1 MAAGPQAV
9 GPGGAG
15 PGGTAPALPPTLP
28 GGRYPLFPSLL
39 SPPAPPAAVGSGP
52 GATGAAPLG
61 AAPQPPSDLAA
72 LIDRAALAHGLP
84 PRLLAA
90 LVQEESGF
98 DPNAR
103 SRAGAMGLT
112 QLMPATA
119 AALGVS
125 DPWNPAENLDAGAAY
140 LAGLIDRY
148 GGNVPLALAAYNAGP
163 GAVAEWGGI
172 PPYPETQRYV
182 RNVLALAGMAQT

>member
-1 MAAGPQAV
+1 
-9 GPGGAG
+9 
-15 PGGTAPALPPTLP
+15 
-28 GGRYPLFPSLL
+28 
-39 SPPAPPAAVGSGP
+39 
-52 GATGAAPLG
+52 
-61 AAPQPPSDLAA
+61 
-72 LIDRAALAHGLP
+72 
-84 PRLLAA
+84 LAA

-182 RNVLALAGMAQT
+182 RNVLALAGMAQA

>member
-9 GPGGAG
+9 GAGGALPGG
-15 PGGTAPALPPTLP
+15 PTPPAPPTLP
-28 GGRYPLFPSLL
+28 GGRYALFPSLL
-39 SPPAPPAAVGSGP
+39 SPPAPPATVGSGP
-52 GATGAAPLG
+52 GATGTAASG
-61 AAPQPPSDLAA
+61 AAPQPPADLAA

-182 RNVLALAGMAQT
+182 RNVLALAGMAQA